1 MRALWSLPLFA
12 LACTS
17 RPGPPPAKVGSGGT
31 PQHDEV
37 LMAENRDLAR
47 MEERDMD
54 GWEQRHGR
62 TLQRTGSGVR
72 IGIIEDAPGPQAKA
86 GQIAVVDFAVELIDG
101 RQCYASPGEPREFL
115 IEQDNVESGLHEAVQ
130 FLGPGDSAVIVIPS
144 HRAHGL
150 VGDLDKIPP
159 RSTVIYRLRLLS
171 VR

>member
-1 MRALWSLPLFA
+1 MRSLLLLPLFT
-12 LACTS
+12 LACTA
-17 RPGPPPAKVGSGGT
+17 PQGPPPAKVGSVGA

-37 LMAENRDLAR
+37 LMEENRDLAR
-47 MEERDMD
+47 LEERDID

-62 TLQRTGSGVR
+62 PLQRTGSGVR
-72 IGIIEDAPGPQAKA
+72 IGFIQDAQGPHAAPGQFAS
-86 GQIAVVDFAVELIDG
+86 INFAVELIDG
-101 RQCYASPGEPREFL
+101 RQCYSSGGEAREFL

-130 FLGPGDSAVIVIPS
+130 LLSPGDSAVIVIPS

-150 VGDLDKIPP
+150 VGDMDKIPP

>member
-17 RPGPPPAKVGSGGT
+17 PPDPPPAKVGST
-31 PQHDEV
+31 SVPERDDV
-37 LMAENRDLAR
+37 LMAENRELAR
-47 MEERDMD
+47 LEERDMD

-86 GQIAVVDFAVELIDG
+86 GQIAVVVFAVELIDG
-101 RQCYASPGEPREFL
+101 RQCYASTGEPREFL
-115 IEQDNVESGLHEAVQ
+115 IEQDHVESGLHEAVQ
-130 FLGPGDSAVIVIPS
+130 LLSAGDSAVIVIPS

-159 RSTVIYRLRLLS
+159 RSTVIYRLRLLA